1 MKPQSSSV
9 PLKPA
14 NLPVRYPFIVF
25 PYGPDHKGK
34 FRFQGIITE
43 LEISVGAD
51 TPEECIAK
59 LDEQVVERWSANATQ
74 PSSSWPDFSAAI
86 VRYVYQN
93 YLSEPNSRGG
103 RRKGLRNAAKDRK

>member
-1 MKPQSSSV
+1 MALHPEVSG
-9 PLKPA
+9 LT
-14 NLPVRYPFIVF
+14 VRYPFIIF

-59 LDEQVVERWSANATQ
+59 LDEQVVERWSPNVTQ

-93 YLSEPNSRGG
+93 YLLEPNSRGG
-103 RRKGLRNAAKDRK
+103 RRKGLRNAARDGK